1 MKNGYEIF
9 WTDYALDELAQTI
22 KYLEENWTEKE
33 IKNFFLKLEETI
45 GFIVQNPYFF
55 QVSDFEKEI
64 RRAII
69 LNHNTLY
76 YRIKNNSEEV
86 ISLFSHRQ
94 DPKKRKLK

>member
-1 MKNGYEIF
+1 MKNGYKVF

-22 KYLEENWTEKE
+22 KYIEKNWTEKE
-33 IKNFFLKLEETI
+33 IKNFSLKLEETI
-45 GFIVQNPYFF
+45 GFIAQNPYFF
-55 QVSDFEKEI
+55 QTSDFKKEI

-76 YRIKNNSEEV
+76 YRIMNNSVEV

>member
-1 MKNGYEIF
+1 MKNGYNVF

-22 KYLEENWTEKE
+22 QYLEENWTEKE
-33 IKNFFLKLEETI
+33 IKKFSLKLEETI
-45 GFIVQNPYFF
+45 GFIAQNPYFF
-55 QVSDFEKEI
+55 QRSDFEKEI

-76 YRIKNNSEEV
+76 YRIMDDSVEI